1 MTHESLDDVVNPD
14 RMPFNERMAFQVVLI
29 QKMIGTDFEPKS
41 TEKFK
46 AEMEWAENY
55 ATKVS
60 EIIDT
65 PNNKEIR
72 DFILGCDYQEAC
84 ELIIPMLRPKKEPAL
99 AA

>member
-1 MTHESLDDVVNPD
+1 MTKESIDDVVNPD
-14 RMPFNERMAFQVVLI
+14 RMPFHERMAFQVVLI
-29 QKMIGTDFEPKS
+29 PKMIGTDLEPKS

-46 AEMEWAENY
+46 AEMNWAENY

-65 PNNKEIR
+65 ASNKEIR
-72 DFILGCDYQEAC
+72 DLILTGQYEKAC
-84 ELIIPMLRPKKEPAL
+84 ELIIPLLLFKEDHTL